1 MSSRPN
7 FFQRGLLWFFMQ
19 KSVSVAITPT
29 LHRVDGFFWRI
40 SSGQFFFSSKLV
52 GIPAF
57 RVTSTGA
64 KSGQSRALVLFGFSE
79 DKKIA
84 LIASNFGQANNPSW
98 YYNLKA
104 NPKCQVEWKGTLCE
118 YIAHEAEGE
127 EREKFWSM
135 AVSYYKGYELYAV
148 RAAPR
153 RIPVMVLEPAKELSR

>member
-19 KSVSVAITPT
+19 KSVTAAITPT

-40 SSGQFFFSSKLV
+40 SGGRLFFSSKLV
-52 GIPAF
+52 GIPAI
-57 RVTSTGA
+57 RITSIGA
-64 KSGQSRALVLFGFSE
+64 KSGQPRALVLFGYSE
-79 DKKIA
+79 GEKIA

-104 NPKCQVEWKGTLCE
+104 NPGCRVEWMGTSRE
-118 YIAHEAEGE
+118 YIAHEVEGE
-127 EREKFWSM
+127 EREKFWNM
-135 AVSYYKGYELYAV
+135 AVSYYKGYELYTI

-153 RIPVMVLEPAKELSR
+153 RIPVMVLEPVK